1 LFRITKEISMP
12 ETVEQYITRIR
23 SFANGQEP
31 LAILAE
37 TPTRLRSLLYKLPD
51 NRVRARPTPERWSPL
66 EIAVH
71 LSDVEIAIGW
81 RVRLILGS
89 ADGVPIAPFDQD
101 QWQQSLH
108 YNDRDLAPT
117 LDAFTAARDNNLHL
131 YRSLNEAQWNKYG
144 QHAERGKETIRAIVE
159 LNAGH
164 DLNHLKQIEGILGK

>member
-1 LFRITKEISMP
+1 MP
-12 ETVEQYITRIR
+12 ETAQQYIARIH
-23 SFANGQEP
+23 SHLAGQDP
-31 LAILAE
+31 VTILAE
-37 TPTRLRSLLYKLPD
+37 TPTRLRSQLYGLPD
-51 NRVRARPTPERWSPL
+51 NRLRARPTPERWSPL

-89 ADGVPIAPFDQD
+89 DDGVPIAPFDQD
-101 QWQQSLH
+101 RWQQAFR

-117 LDAFTAARDNNLHL
+117 LDAFTAARDNNLRL
-131 YRSLNEAQWNKYG
+131 YRSLDESAWQKFG
-144 QHAERGKETIRAIVE
+144 HHAERGKETIRAIVE